1 MSNTSRTQH
10 DLVRCETTAV
20 LGNGQDKFEQLLY
33 RAGYYRPS
41 SDCLDLAVLASEN
54 HGNWKRRG
62 SLTMRSRVNA
72 KVRELL
78 ESHKPEPLPTDLDA
92 RLSSLISGAE
102 GAARRSAS

>member
-1 MSNTSRTQH
+1 MLCFVKGGRQRTPGRFQ
-10 DLVRCETTAV
+10 
-20 LGNGQDKFEQLLY
+20 
-33 RAGYYRPS
+33 
-41 SDCLDLAVLASEN
+41 N

-92 RLSSLISGAE
+92 WLSSLISGAE
-102 GAARRSAS
+102 GAARRSEPPDHPRRLRPTEAEIGPMPRSIT

>member
-1 MSNTSRTQH
+1 MLCFVKGGR
-10 DLVRCETTAV
+10 
-20 LGNGQDKFEQLLY
+20 QLTPG
-33 RAGYYRPS
+33 RFQ
-41 SDCLDLAVLASEN
+41 N

-92 RLSSLISGAE
+92 WLSSLISGAE

>member
-1 MSNTSRTQH
+1 M
-10 DLVRCETTAV
+10 
-20 LGNGQDKFEQLLY
+20 
-33 RAGYYRPS
+33 
-41 SDCLDLAVLASEN
+41 
-54 HGNWKRRG
+54 RR
-62 SLTMRSRVNA
+62 RVNA